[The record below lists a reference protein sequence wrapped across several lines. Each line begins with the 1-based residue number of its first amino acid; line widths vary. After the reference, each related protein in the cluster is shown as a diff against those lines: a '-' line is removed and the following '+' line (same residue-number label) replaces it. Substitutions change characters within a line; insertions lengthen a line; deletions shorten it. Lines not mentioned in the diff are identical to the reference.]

1 MPTIRRSPLQDLG
14 DAGVCRLARG
24 WRRNG
29 EIAVVKT
36 PKLIFTAASVAAV
49 MSLNGPAAHA
59 AAAWRENPWCA
70 VIDYGD
76 GGVTWECNYRT
87 FEECYPNVLAGNKG
101 SCNLNPAGPGPQAAT
116 PTAYQPRKKR
126 HAQH

>member
-1 MPTIRRSPLQDLG
+1 MESDVANTPRLILAMAVLAAIT
-14 DAGVCRLARG
+14 AGG
-24 WRRNG
+24 
-29 EIAVVKT
+29 IS
-36 PKLIFTAASVAAV
+36 AAQ
-49 MSLNGPAAHA
+49 

-101 SCNLNPAGPGPQAAT
+101 FCNLNPAAGPQAAPPLAYHK
-116 PTAYQPRKKR
+116 PTRR
-126 HAQH
+126 HAQQ

>member
-1 MPTIRRSPLQDLG
+1 MATQWRDG
-14 DAGVCRLARG
+14 RG
-24 WRRNG
+24 ENP
-29 EIAVVKT
+29 EMM
-36 PKLIFTAASVAAV
+36 F
-49 MSLNGPAAHA
+49 A
-59 AAAWRENPWCA
+59 AAALAAVLSWMFRPAMPPRWRENPWCA

-116 PTAYQPRKKR
+116 PAAYQPRKKH

>member
-1 MPTIRRSPLQDLG
+1 MPTIRRSPLQDLDG
-14 DAGVCRLARG
+14 AGVCRLARG

-29 EIAVVKT
+29 EMAVAKT
-36 PKLIFTAASVAAV
+36 PKLIFAAASVAAV

-116 PTAYQPRKKR
+116 PAAYQPRKKR

>member
-1 MPTIRRSPLQDLG
+1 VVRTIIPKSIF
-14 DAGVCRLARG
+14 AAAALA
-24 WRRNG
+24 
-29 EIAVVKT
+29 
-36 PKLIFTAASVAAV
+36 AAV
-49 MSLNGPAAHA
+49 ISFDVPAGQ

-101 SCNLNPAGPGPQAAT
+101 SCNLNPYGPGPQAAT
-116 PTAYQPRKKR
+116 PAASYPHKKH
-126 HAQH
+126 HAQR